1 MDAGPEPQDKPK
13 LNRETVSIAPQHI
26 MHIKVMCTA

>member
-13 LNRETVSIAPQHI
+13 LNRETVSIVPQHI
-26 MHIKVMCTA
+26 QIMAIVQI